1 MVDSFNID
9 TFLSKAVALG
19 ASDEHLHVGEPP
31 MVRRSGSIM
40 KVKMAPL
47 DISDLKRTLLKIAP
61 PEHKDKLET
70 AMDLDFTYE
79 IKGVSRFRVNYNK
92 QLNNPS
98 FVIRNIPYE
107 IKTFEEL
114 GLPETIKQFTKY
126 HNGIVL
132 VTGPTGSGK
141 STTLAA
147 IIDLLNTNLTRHILT
162 IEDPVEF
169 MFKSKKSVISQ
180 RQVGI
185 DTESFASGLKYA
197 MRQDPDIIL
206 IGEIRD
212 RETIS
217 AALKAAETGHL
228 VFSTL
233 HTNDAVQTINR
244 VVNMFDIADRDN
256 MRCQFAEV
264 LRGTIAQKLVYSK
277 EHDRRFAAQEVL
289 VSTSTVRDYIVKDS
303 IEKIYDL
310 LAEGGVN
317 NMISMNKSLLTLVEK
332 KKISKEEALGAS
344 NDPDALAKIF
354 RGAY

>member
-1 MVDSFNID
+1 MNNSFDINS
-9 TFLSKAVALG
+9 FLKKAVSIG

-31 MVRRSGSIM
+31 IVRKSGSIM
-40 KVKMAPL
+40 KVNMPPLDITDLKGALLKMAPQEHRETL
-47 DISDLKRTLLKIAP
+47 DV
-61 PEHKDKLET
+61 

-79 IKGVSRFRVNYNK
+79 IPGVSRFRVNYNR
-92 QLNNPS
+92 QLGNPS

-107 IKTFEEL
+107 IKTFDEL
-114 GLPETIKQFTKY
+114 GLPETIKQFTKC

-147 IIDLLNTNLTRHILT
+147 IIDLFNTNFSRHILT

-185 DTESFASGLKYA
+185 DTESFSSGLKYA

-212 RETIS
+212 RETIG

-244 VVNMFDIADRDN
+244 VVNMFDVSDREN

-277 EHDRRFAAQEVL
+277 SLDRRFAAQEIMVA
-289 VSTSTVRDYIVKDS
+289 TPTIKDYIIKDN
-303 IEKIYDL
+303 IEKIYEL
-310 LAEGGVN
+310 LADGGIN
-317 NMISMNKSLLTLVEK
+317 DMISLNRALLKLVEEN
-332 KKISKEEALGAS
+332 KISQEEALVAS
-344 NDPDALAKIF
+344 NDPDQLAKVF

>member
-1 MVDSFNID
+1 MDDSFNID
-9 TFLSKAVALG
+9 AFLTKAVAIG
-19 ASDEHLHVGEPP
+19 ASDEHLHIGEPP

-40 KVKMAPL
+40 KVKMLPL
-47 DISDLKRTLLKIAP
+47 ELDDLKRTLLKIAP
-61 PEHKDKLET
+61 PEYKDKLDT
-70 AMDLDFTYE
+70 AMDMDFTYE
-79 IKGVSRFRVNYNK
+79 IEGVSRFRVNYNK
-92 QLNNPS
+92 QLGYPT
-98 FVIRNIPYE
+98 FVIRNIPYD
-107 IKTFEEL
+107 IKSFEEL
-114 GLPETIKQFTKY
+114 GLPETIKQFTKC

-147 IIDLLNTNLTRHILT
+147 IIDLLNANLTRHILT

-212 RETIS
+212 RETIG

-244 VVNMFDIADRDN
+244 VVNMFDVADRDN

-277 EHDRRFAAQEVL
+277 EHDRRFAAMEVM
-289 VSTSTVRDYIVKDS
+289 VATPTVRDYILKDN

-317 NMISMNKSLLTLVEK
+317 NMISLNKSLIDLVEA
-332 KKISKEEALGAS
+332 KKITKTEALNSS
-344 NDPDALAKIF
+344 NDPEALAKIF